1 MDFLTH
7 ALVGALLGEL
17 SPKRIKNRQAKGA
30 LAAMSPDIAN
40 LVAYPY
46 LGIKSGNMIPYA
58 YPRDFY
64 ANPWIVDHWTWIP
77 WEITHSFLFWG
88 LIVMPLLIWF
98 RKPLLLGIAYASHLL
113 LDMPSHSGIWST
125 VPFYPFEYRF
135 DGWFD
140 AWAWGAQE
148 IFISATIVF
157 LIWRCVAALRLSG
170 PDVLAWPLEAES

>member
-17 SPKRIKNRQAKGA
+17 SPERIKNRQVKGA
-30 LAAMSPDIAN
+30 LAAISPDIAN

-46 LGIKSGNMIPYA
+46 LGIKSGNIIPYA

-64 ANPWIVDHWTWIP
+64 ANPWIVDHWTWVP

-88 LIVMPLLIWF
+88 FIVMPLLLYF
-98 RKPLLLGIAYASHLL
+98 KKPLLFGVAYASHLL

-125 VPFYPFEYRF
+125 VPFIPLIIGLM
-135 DGWFD
+135 DGAMLGHGVRKRSSFPQRPCFCY
-140 AWAWGAQE
+140 GA
-148 IFISATIVF
+148 V
-157 LIWRCVAALRLSG
+157 
-170 PDVLAWPLEAES
+170 PLH

>member
-17 SPKRIKNRQAKGA
+17 SPERIKKSTSQRGAGGDISRHCQSCSLPLFGHKIRQHHSVC
-30 LAAMSPDIAN
+30 L
-40 LVAYPY
+40 
-46 LGIKSGNMIPYA
+46 
-58 YPRDFY
+58 PRDFY
-64 ANPWIVDHWTWIP
+64 ANPWIVDHWTWVP

-88 LIVMPLLIWF
+88 LIVMPLLLYF
-98 RKPLLLGIAYASHLL
+98 KKPLLFGVAYASHLL

-148 IFISATIVF
+148 IFISATTVF
-157 LIWRCVAALRLSG
+157 LLYAV
-170 PDVLAWPLEAES
+170 PLH